1 MISYRVS
8 FYKDLLNSDGHSFR
22 CLQRQIDVLSDDPS
36 RAQILAARLVDN
48 DRLNAD
54 CVEVMPLPRAMTRS
68 NTRPAGRPPAV
79 NMHRAVPRDENI
91 ATWINSCGCGT

>member
-48 DRLNAD
+48 DRLNAY
-54 CVEVMPLPRAMTRS
+54 CVKVMPLADGQDAFEHAT
-68 NTRPAGRPPAV
+68 GRPPARGKHAS
-79 NMHRAVPRDENI
+79 HRA
-91 ATWINSCGCGT
+91 A